1 MVAVSINSSSLLF
14 DKSAVQA
21 EPEEPKTV
29 YPTISGGINPLFFGN
44 DGVHHYPRLGR
55 DGETV
60 VATDSHLLNVRPQ
73 LASFHGVYDWRW
85 DAEHGDVA
93 RSVAAQLSMT
103 HNGPQVVGIDRH
115 GLFKISKLGG
125 RRAGFCFVGG
135 MERNMLNDRV
145 VPEEPV
151 AIMRKKYKLNGELI
165 PLNNGFES
173 LLGHKVT
180 GLRDL
185 TQITSEIT
193 HKPLDEVQLFL
204 AAGNPSSTEEELLA
218 AERAGDAVEEQIN
231 LERRRELARRELSAL
246 AKKAKSI
253 PKLFKGRKSSLWS
266 AAWKRFFRRREQ
278 FIGQGLISDPITPA
292 QAAHY
297 RKQGAYI
304 YYSLAAARKFARLA
318 SRSSGK
324 NRNVIITRQ
333 ESTGHHYC
341 LVNMSSKDPKNEVE
355 TWFAGRCTPSPY
367 LRGDFKRNYSAVLRW
382 AGGKKPESSYY
393 SHSAPADP
401 REAVPRQKSRYDH
414 IFGTS
419 FGNRWLDDDHL
430 EVRKLPIGK
439 GGFWSDFRAVTDEE
453 AELMLQIFFGSMQ
466 FLTSVDS
473 MIVQAVADD
482 NERAGEDL
490 VGGFEAT
497 PLEGEDTEQSYAW
510 HEREFDAEA
519 DDYLQ

>member
-1 MVAVSINSSSLLF
+1 MVEVSINTS
-14 DKSAVQA
+14 
-21 EPEEPKTV
+21 

-44 DGVHHYPRLGR
+44 DGLHHYPQLGR

-60 VATDSHLLNVRPQ
+60 VGTDSHLLNVRPQ

-85 DAEHGDVA
+85 DAENGDAA

-103 HNGPQVVGIDRH
+103 HNGPQVLGIDRN

-151 AIMRKKYKLNGELI
+151 AIMRKKYKLNGELV

-173 LLGHKVT
+173 LLGHKAT
-180 GLRDL
+180 GLRDIIEL
-185 TQITSEIT
+185 SSEVT
-193 HKPLDEVQLFL
+193 RKPLDEVQLFL

-218 AERAGDAVEEQIN
+218 AEREGDAVEEQIN

-266 AAWKRFFRRREQ
+266 AAWQRFFRRREQ

-304 YYSLAAARKFARLA
+304 YYSLMAARKFARLA

-355 TWFAGRCTPSPY
+355 TWFAGRSTPSPY

-382 AGGKKPESSYY
+382 AGGDKPAS
-393 SHSAPADP
+393 
-401 REAVPRQKSRYDH
+401 KGRYDH
-414 IFGTS
+414 VFGTS

-466 FLTSVDS
+466 FHTGVDS

-482 NERAGEDL
+482 NERFGEDL